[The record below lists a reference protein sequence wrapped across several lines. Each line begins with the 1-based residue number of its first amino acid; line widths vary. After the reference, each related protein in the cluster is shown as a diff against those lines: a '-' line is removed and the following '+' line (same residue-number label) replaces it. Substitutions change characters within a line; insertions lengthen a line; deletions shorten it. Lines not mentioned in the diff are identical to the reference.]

1 MAGNTKGRQTTL
13 RATAVPPV
21 TVIIHVASDLL
32 VMDIHIGFAFPD
44 VLDVQPSSCKVVGS
58 NLNP

>member
-13 RATAVPPV
+13 RARAVPPV
-21 TVIIHVASDLL
+21 TGIIHVASDLL
-32 VMDIHIGFAFPD
+32 VIDIHAGFAFPD
-44 VLDVQPSSCKVVGS
+44 VLGVLPSSCKVVGS